1 MVNPKLIKDFFLLLN
16 KNNINYVLIKND
28 GNKVPYYLEDEKDI
42 DFLIHPTEYEKL
54 KAILTNNGYEKKIGE
69 SCRRF
74 FLYQLREDLFFK
86 KENCYFHFYE
96 ALSCNPLTNMGKCKI
111 PLDNIIQD
119 YIWKNKRWDKE
130 NNWWI
135 MDDISI
141 LLYLIIRS
149 IFDKLDFRIIYIE
162 EIEKRIEYIDS
173 KDFYILANSVFFKF
187 TNKMIELVKKREYKN
202 ILKEYLSYKN
212 Y

>member
-1 MVNPKLIKDFFLLLN
+1 
-16 KNNINYVLIKND
+16 
-28 GNKVPYYLEDEKDI
+28 
-42 DFLIHPTEYEKL
+42 
-54 KAILTNNGYEKKIGE
+54 
-69 SCRRF
+69 
-74 FLYQLREDLFFK
+74 
-86 KENCYFHFYE
+86 
-96 ALSCNPLTNMGKCKI
+96 
-111 PLDNIIQD
+111 
-119 YIWKNKRWDKE
+119 
-130 NNWWI
+130 

-149 IFDKLDFRIIYIE
+149 IFDKLDFRITYIE

-212 Y
+212 YWGEWKNESKWKMENIKSFNYK